1 MTSGRT
7 PKTRWWPSARLL
19 LWSVS
24 LHVDILNPPH
34 SGGKIKLVLTSKT
47 TGSRWVNL
55 QGVPLFTIM
64 TLTEAAIYLSAFRK
78 CCRGKHFMV
87 KRLNVI
93 VCNLEQVRGGKLTIS
108 NTKKT
113 DTGIYVCV
121 ATNMVGERES
131 EKAQLSVFGEY
142 AETWKKIKMFPIF
155 PRFAAHFKHMLK
167 SM

>member
-7 PKTRWWPSARLL
+7 HRTQWWQSARLL
-19 LWSVS
+19 LWSVR
-24 LHVDILNPPH
+24 LHVDILNPPP

-47 TGSRWVNL
+47 TESRWVNL
-55 QGVPLFTIM
+55 EGMPLFTIM
-64 TLTEAAIYLSAFRK
+64 TLTEAAIYLSTFGK

-87 KRLNVI
+87 KRLSVI

-121 ATNMVGERES
+121 AANMVGERES
-131 EKAQLSVFGEY
+131 EKAQFSVFGEY
-142 AETWKKIKMFPIF
+142 SKK
-155 PRFAAHFKHMLK
+155 
-167 SM
+167 